1 MRSDKVAS
9 DTEGR
14 SLKVD
19 AQPGLPAP
27 FPRIEQEPQ
36 AHDAA
41 VFRTDQTGE
50 LAEGV
55 PGPLKSRRAVPG
67 HAVVQRQVGKALQ
80 PVRLRH
86 GFLQFPGR

>member
-14 SLKVD
+14 SPEVD
-19 AQPGLPAP
+19 AQPVLPAP
-27 FPRIEQEPQ
+27 LTRIEQEPQ

-41 VFRTDQTGE
+41 VFRTDQTGDP
-50 LAEGV
+50 AEGV
-55 PGPLKSRRAVPG
+55 PGPLRSRRAVPG

-80 PVRLRH
+80 SMRLRH
-86 GFLQFPGR
+86 GFLRFPGR